1 MSQHPAISPGRNA
14 VVTGAASGIGL
25 AAAQAFAR
33 AGMNVWL
40 ADLPGPALDAARAA
54 VAELAAVEV
63 RAVPTDV
70 SDRGAVEALAA
81 AVAKGG
87 PPALVMLNAGIEAG
101 GKLFS
106 DADTWARILGT
117 NLGGVVNGIHAFA
130 PGMIAGGRPG
140 AIVVTGSKQGI
151 TTPPGN
157 APYNVSKAGVKA
169 VTEALAHELR
179 NREGCHTTAHLLIPG
194 FVYTGPHEGPRRRR
208 EARGGLDA
216 RRDRGLPAGA
226 ARRRRFLHPLPGQRD
241 HAGAGS
247 EADRLGVRRHRR
259 EPARPLALASGLRRG
274 VQAVHGGVTHAA
286 SRCRLGCFAALAR
299 TERGSVGLPGPRPGG
314 PLNRTALACAPRL
327 AKPLH
332 TG

>member
-70 SDRGAVEALAA
+70 SDRDAVEALAA
-81 AVAKGG
+81 AVARGG

-106 DADTWARILGT
+106 DAGTWARILGT
-117 NLGGVVNGIHAFA
+117 NLWGVVNGIHAFA
-130 PGMIAGGRPG
+130 PGMIEGGKPG
-140 AIVVTGSKQGI
+140 AVIVTGSKQGI

-179 NREGCHTTAHLLIPG
+179 NREGCQTTAHLLIPG
-194 FVYTGPHEGPRRRR
+194 FVYTGLTK
-208 EARGGLDA
+208 ARGVA
-216 RRDRGLPAGA
+216 EKPAGA
-226 ARRRRFLHPLPGQRD
+226 WTPEETVSFLLERLAAGDFYILCPDNETTRAQDEKRIAWASGDIIENRPALSRWHPD
-241 HAGAGS
+241 HA
-247 EADRLGVRRHRR
+247 EAFKRHM
-259 EPARPLALASGLRRG
+259 EG
-274 VQAVHGGVTHAA
+274 
-286 SRCRLGCFAALAR
+286 
-299 TERGSVGLPGPRPGG
+299 
-314 PLNRTALACAPRL
+314 
-327 AKPLH
+327 
-332 TG
+332 

>member
-1 MSQHPAISPGRNA
+1 MSQHPAISPGRSA

-101 GKLFS
+101 GTLFS

-194 FVYTGPHEGPRRRR
+194 FVYTGLTK
-208 EARGGLDA
+208 ARGVA
-216 RRDRGLPAGA
+216 EKPAGA
-226 ARRRRFLHPLPGQRD
+226 WTPDETVTFLLERLA
-241 HAGAGS
+241 AGDFYILCPDNETTRAQD
-247 EADRLGVRRHRR
+247 AKRI
-259 EPARPLALASGLRRG
+259 AWASGDIVENRPAL
-274 VQAVHGGVTHAA
+274 
-286 SRCRLGCFAALAR
+286 SRWHPDYAEAFKRYMAG
-299 TERGSVGLPGPRPGG
+299 
-314 PLNRTALACAPRL
+314 
-327 AKPLH
+327 
-332 TG
+332 

>member
-1 MSQHPAISPGRNA
+1 MSQHPAISPGRSA

-81 AVAKGG
+81 AVAKAG
-87 PPALVMLNAGIEAG
+87 PPALVMLNAGVEAG

-130 PGMIAGGRPG
+130 PGMIEGGKPG
-140 AIVVTGSKQGI
+140 AIIVTGSKQGI

-169 VTEALAHELR
+169 ATEALAHELR
-179 NREGCHTTAHLLIPG
+179 NREGCQTTAHLLIPG
-194 FVYTGPHEGPRRRR
+194 FVYTGLTK
-208 EARGGLDA
+208 ARGVA
-216 RRDRGLPAGA
+216 EKPAGA
-226 ARRRRFLHPLPGQRD
+226 WTPDETVAFLLERLAAGDFYILCPDNETTRAQDAKRIAWAAGDIIENRPALSRWHPD
-241 HAGAGS
+241 HA
-247 EADRLGVRRHRR
+247 EAFKRFMDG
-259 EPARPLALASGLRRG
+259 
-274 VQAVHGGVTHAA
+274 
-286 SRCRLGCFAALAR
+286 
-299 TERGSVGLPGPRPGG
+299 
-314 PLNRTALACAPRL
+314 
-327 AKPLH
+327 
-332 TG
+332 